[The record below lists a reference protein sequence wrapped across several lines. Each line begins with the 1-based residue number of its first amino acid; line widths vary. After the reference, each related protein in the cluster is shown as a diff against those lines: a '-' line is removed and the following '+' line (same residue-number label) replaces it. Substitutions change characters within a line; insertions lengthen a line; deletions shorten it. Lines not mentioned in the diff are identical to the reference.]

1 MGLLLSLVAFQL
13 LIVILPLGIVYG
25 WIRNT
30 KGFNKKYL
38 YIAIQIDIAI
48 NTACKELLNDIFII
62 QRIHEF
68 GSPYETVSYVLG
80 KNKELNNLTGI
91 GKFIAKGLDY
101 LDPYHVEKA
110 IGLNVPNIKLGFWT
124 SAFRFSI
131 ALLIVFVL
139 MMILALTII
148 GLYLGIS
155 YLINL
160 I

>member
-1 MGLLLSLVAFQL
+1 MGFLLSLIAFEL
-13 LIVILPLGIVYG
+13 LIVVVPLGLLYG
-25 WIRNT
+25 WITNANES
-30 KGFNKKYL
+30 NKKYL

-48 NTACKELLNDIFII
+48 NTSCKELLNDIFII

-80 KNKELNNLTGI
+80 KNKEFNNLTWLGKLIVI
-91 GKFIAKGLDY
+91 GLHAI
-101 LDPYHVEKA
+101 DPFHVEKA

-124 SAFRFSI
+124 SAFMFSI

>member
-1 MGLLLSLVAFQL
+1 MGFLLSLIAFEL
-13 LIVILPLGIVYG
+13 LIVVVPLGLLYG
-25 WIRNT
+25 WITNANES
-30 KGFNKKYL
+30 NKKYL

-48 NTACKELLNDIFII
+48 NTSCKELLNDIFIT

-91 GKFIAKGLDY
+91 GKFIVKGLHFI
-101 LDPYHVEKA
+101 DPFHVEKA
-110 IGLNVPNIKLGFWT
+110 IRLEVPNVKLGFWT
-124 SAFRFSI
+124 ALIRFAV
-131 ALLIVFVL
+131 ALLIVFGL
-139 MMILALTII
+139 MMLLALIFI
-148 GLYLGIS
+148 GLYLGMS

>member
-48 NTACKELLNDIFII
+48 NTSCKELLNDIFII

-91 GKFIAKGLDY
+91 GKFIVKGLDY

>member
-1 MGLLLSLVAFQL
+1 MGFLLSLIAFEL
-13 LIVILPLGIVYG
+13 LIVVVPLGLLYG
-25 WIRNT
+25 WITNANES
-30 KGFNKKYL
+30 NKKYL

-48 NTACKELLNDIFII
+48 NTSCKELLNDIFII

-91 GKFIAKGLDY
+91 GKFIVKGLHFI
-101 LDPYHVEKA
+101 DPFHVEKA
-110 IGLNVPNIKLGFWT
+110 IRLEVPNVKLGFWT
-124 SAFRFSI
+124 ALIRFAV
-131 ALLIVFVL
+131 ALLIVFGL
-139 MMILALTII
+139 MMLLALIFI
-148 GLYLGIS
+148 GLYLGMS